1 MTKITAEYVDGL
13 VAECHGASKKG
24 GWWSDL
30 ATSEPL
36 KRNKGEMLALIH
48 TEIGEAYRGRQD
60 DAMDE
65 HLPHRKSE
73 EVELADTVIRICD
86 YIGGWNLEGFT
97 NKVMYVVSKPKP
109 PHWTHLLVWAQ
120 AEERTSSKANSI
132 AFNLAYHRFRMYVDD
147 TVEHARKG
155 RAVGQEEALSI
166 LFVELHDWAEA
177 SGYDLAAAIKDKLDY
192 NAQRADHK
200 VENRAKDGGKEF

>member
-30 ATSEPL
+30 ATGEPL
-36 KRNKGEMLALIH
+36 KRNKGETLALIH
-48 TEIGEAYRGRQD
+48 TEIGEAYRGRQAN
-60 DAMDE
+60 AMDD

-97 NKVMYVVSKPKP
+97 NKVMYAVSKPKP
-109 PHWTHLLVWAQ
+109 DHWAWILSWARPSDHEGHQ
-120 AEERTSSKANSI
+120 KAI
-132 AFNLAYHRFRMYVDD
+132 AFNSSYHRFRLYVDY
-147 TVEHARKG
+147 TVEHARKS
-155 RAVGQEEALSI
+155 RSVGEEEALSI

-177 SGYDLAAAIKDKLDY
+177 SGYDLAAAIKDKLAY

-200 VENRAKDGGKEF
+200 VENRTKDGGKAF